1 VRTTTTADTEPALS
15 GVLVV
20 DKPAG
25 PTSHDIVD
33 RVRRVLG
40 VRRVGHTGT
49 LDPFATGVL
58 AICVG
63 RATRLAR
70 FLSGGEKVYCASVRL
85 GFATDTDDLTGRPLG
100 PVCEASPT
108 LEQVGAA
115 CMSLTGTIQQKPPAY
130 SAKSVG
136 GRRSYALARD
146 GRPVELQ
153 PSLVTVYGLE
163 IVRYEPPELVLDVR
177 CSSGTYVRALARDL
191 GAQLGVGGH
200 LTALTRT
207 RNGDFALTD
216 AVSGD
221 ALEPAATR
229 LIPLARLLPG
239 LLAVQL
245 DEPGERAVRQG
256 QSIYKS
262 MTVSGF
268 PEGGVERVRLMSRA
282 GELLALAVQKA
293 PLAGRNE
300 LALQPDVV
308 LVA

>member
-1 VRTTTTADTEPALS
+1 MRTTTTADTEPALC

-70 FLSGGEKVYCASVRL
+70 FLSGGEKAYRASVRL
-85 GFATDTDDLTGRPLG
+85 GFATDTDDLTGRALG
-100 PVCEASPT
+100 PACETHPSF
-108 LEQVGAA
+108 EQVRAA
-115 CMSLTGTIQQKPPAY
+115 CASLTGPIQQIPPAY

-146 GRPVELQ
+146 GQPVALQ
-153 PSLVTVYGLE
+153 PSLVTVHGLE
-163 IVRYEPPELVLDVR
+163 IVHYEPPELVLDVR

-191 GAQLGVGGH
+191 GTQLGVGGH

-207 RNGDFALTD
+207 RNGDFALSD

-229 LIPLARLLPG
+229 LIPLASLLPG
-239 LLAVQL
+239 VPAVQL
-245 DEPGERAVRQG
+245 DELGERAVRQG
-256 QSIYKS
+256 QPVSKS

-268 PEGGVERVRLMSRA
+268 PEGVVERVRLMSRA
-282 GELLALAVQKA
+282 GELLALAVPRPPQI
-293 PLAGRNE
+293 GRE
-300 LALQPDVV
+300 GPALQPDVV